1 MAACTKYN
9 NSKDTI
15 TFFVQSATYYLSTL
29 HYLRLRTRYIT
40 QCWQV
45 VRSTECGPVD
55 SSVVTVAGAGAEL
68 LLGLLLTHGRQ
79 ESLLGPHLLR
89 PPLSLGQALQGRGLQ
104 GLPPDIS

>member
-1 MAACTKYN
+1 M
-9 NSKDTI
+9 
-15 TFFVQSATYYLSTL
+15 
-29 HYLRLRTRYIT
+29 
-40 QCWQV
+40 
-45 VRSTECGPVD
+45 
-55 SSVVTVAGAGAEL
+55 VTVAGAGAEL